1 MAAKRLSMR
10 KLKEVLRLAALGHSD
25 RVIAHSLDVG
35 RSTVR
40 RYRKRAE
47 EVELVWPAAAEL
59 ADSELAA
66 RLFPGSEPPDGS
78 RPVPDWAQ
86 VDQELR
92 RKGVTLELL
101 WLEYKAAHGDGYQYS
116 RFCDLYRQ
124 WKGTLDV
131 VLRQEHGAGEKLFVD
146 YAGHTASVVD
156 PKTGEIREAQIFVG
170 VLGASNFTYAEATWT
185 QSMVDW
191 TASHVRMF
199 EYIGG
204 VCRALIPDN
213 LRSGVTRACRYDPD
227 VNPTYQELAVHYG
240 TTVLPARPGEPRDKA
255 KVETAV
261 QIVERWIL
269 APLRNHTFFSLAEL
283 NGEIRRL
290 LDALNDRPFQKL
302 EGTRRS
308 LFEAVDRPALGP
320 LPATRYEYADRKSA
334 GVNIDYHVQ
343 VEGHLYSVPHRLVGQ
358 KVEVRITAGTV
369 EIFHDGRRIAA
380 HLRSYRKG
388 AFTTEPS
395 HRPKAHAEHLEC
407 TPSRIIR
414 WAEKSGPHTAAVV
427 RQVLKD
433 RPHPEHGYRA
443 CLGIM
448 RLGKR
453 YSTQRLEAA
462 CHRALGIRGVSYRT
476 IASILKNGLDRLPAE
491 DEQEQV
497 TLDLP
502 QDHENLRGSSYYRTT
517 PPSDQN

>member
-1 MAAKRLSMR
+1 MSAKRLSMR
-10 KLKEVLRLAALGHSD
+10 KLKEVLRLVALGHTD
-25 RVIAHSLDVG
+25 RGIAQSLDVA

-47 EVELVWPAAAEL
+47 EVELLWPAASEL
-59 ADSELAA
+59 GERELAA
-66 RLFPGSEPPDGS
+66 RLFPGSGS
-78 RPVPDWAQ
+78 TGGPRPLPDWAE
-86 VDQELR
+86 VHRELSR
-92 RKGVTLELL
+92 NGVTLELL
-101 WLEYKAAHGDGYQYS
+101 WLEYKAAQVDGYQYS

-124 WKGTLDV
+124 WRGTLDV
-131 VLRQEHGAGEKLFVD
+131 VLRQAHGAGEKIFVD

-156 PKTGEIREAQIFVG
+156 PETGELREAQIFVAA
-170 VLGASNFTYAEATWT
+170 LGASNFTYAEATWT
-185 QSMVDW
+185 QSLADW

-204 VCRALIPDN
+204 VSRALVPDN
-213 LRSGVTRACRYDPD
+213 LRAGVTRACRYDPD
-227 VNPTYQELAVHYG
+227 INPTYQDLAVHYG

-320 LPATRYEYADRKSA
+320 LPATRYEYAERKSA
-334 GVNIDYHVQ
+334 RVNIDYHIQ
-343 VEGHLYSVPHRLVGQ
+343 VEGHLYSVPHRLVRQ
-358 KVEVRITAGTV
+358 QVEVRLTAQTI

-380 HLRSYRKG
+380 HLRGYRKG

-395 HRPKAHAEHLEC
+395 HRPRAHAEHLEW

-427 RQVLKD
+427 RHILED

-443 CLGIM
+443 CLGVM

-453 YSTQRLEAA
+453 YSTERLEAA
-462 CHRALGIRGVSYRT
+462 CHRALDIRGISYRSV
-476 IASILKNGLDRLPAE
+476 ASILKNGLDRLPAE
-491 DEQEQV
+491 EQAS
-497 TLDLP
+497 LALP
-502 QDHENLRGSSYYRTT
+502 QNHENLRGSSYYRTL
-517 PPSDQN
+517 PSNPN